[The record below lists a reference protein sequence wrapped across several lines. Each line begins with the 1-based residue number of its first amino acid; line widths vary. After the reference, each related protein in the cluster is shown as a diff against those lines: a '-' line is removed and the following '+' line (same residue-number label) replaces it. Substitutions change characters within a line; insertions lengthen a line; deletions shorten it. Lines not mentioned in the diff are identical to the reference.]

1 MLVLEVKG
9 FLSLI
14 GSNVNL
20 QAAKRRLDEL
30 CIEKH
35 PDIGSNVIVSWIAQ
49 GKVLVNKR
57 IIDKAG
63 TRIPADASIVINA
76 KLEKYVCRW
85 CLQAKE

>member
-1 MLVLEVKG
+1 MLVLKVKA
-9 FLSLI
+9 FLSPT
-14 GSNVNL
+14 GSNVM

-35 PDIGSNVIVSWIAQ
+35 PDIGSNIIVSWIAQ
-49 GKVLVNKR
+49 GKVLVDKR

-76 KLEKYVCRW
+76 KLEKYVCR
-85 CLQAKE
+85 